1 MRSTTVRRV
10 GIAALALAA
19 LGPLASCGDARDGG
33 PDGDRGGSLAALR
46 SAERSTDHAES
57 VRVRSTLSYGKALS
71 LSSDGAL
78 RWDDGVTGHL
88 TIRYTGGTLAAAM
101 RKAGTSSLRARYL
114 PDAYYARMSD
124 TFARRAG
131 GRHWIRYAYADLAR
145 GGDGLGMYL
154 KDQMRNTTPNQS
166 VKMLLASGDV
176 RKVGAERVQGTA
188 ATHFRGRVRVA
199 DLTGRSSGLSAREL
213 AGLKRQLD
221 QAGVT
226 TETVDLWIDHRNLLV
241 KKVER
246 ADTAQGSLVSTAY
259 YRDYG
264 VRIAAEAPPASDTQ
278 DFTKLARSEGV
289 TGTR

>member
-1 MRSTTVRRV
+1 MRSTNVRRAGFAV
-10 GIAALALAA
+10 MALALSAPAA
-19 LGPLASCGDARDGG
+19 CGEAHDAGQAR
-33 PDGDRGGSLAALR
+33 PLAALR
-46 SAERSTDHAES
+46 SAEHSTDRAES
-57 VRVRSTLSYGKALS
+57 VRVRSTLSYGKAIS

-78 RWDDGVTGHL
+78 RWHDGVTGHL

-101 RKAGTSSLRARYL
+101 RKAGTPSLSARYL

-124 TFARRAG
+124 AFAKRAG
-131 GRHWIRYAYADLAR
+131 GRHWIKYGYADLAR

-176 RKVGAERVQGTA
+176 RRVGVERVLGA
-188 ATHFRGRVRVA
+188 RATHYRGRVRVA
-199 DLTGRSSGLSAREL
+199 DLAGRDSGLSAREL

-221 QAGVT
+221 QAGVR

-264 VRIAAEAPPASDTQ
+264 VRIAAEAPPASDTR
-278 DFTKLARSEGV
+278 DFTELARAKGAGEG
-289 TGTR
+289 R

>member
-10 GIAALALAA
+10 GFAALALALTTPA
-19 LGPLASCGDARDGG
+19 ACGDARD
-33 PDGDRGGSLAALR
+33 DGQDRSLAALR
-46 SAERSTDHAES
+46 SAERSTDRAES

-101 RKAGTSSLRARYL
+101 RKAGTPSLSARYL
-114 PDAYYARMSD
+114 PDAYYARLSD
-124 TFARRAG
+124 TFAQRSG

-145 GGDGLGMYL
+145 GGEGLGVYL

-176 RKVGAERVQGTA
+176 RRVGAERVQGTA
-188 ATHFRGRVRVA
+188 ATHYRGQVRVA
-199 DLTGRSSGLSAREL
+199 DLAGRDSGLSAPEL

-221 QAGVT
+221 QAGVS

-264 VRIAAEAPPASDTQ
+264 VHVVAEAPPASDTQ
-278 DFTKLARSEGV
+278 DFTRLARSKGV
-289 TGTR
+289 TGAR

>member
-1 MRSTTVRRV
+1 MRSTTVRRA
-10 GIAALALAA
+10 GFAAMALALSTPAA
-19 LGPLASCGDARDGG
+19 CGDAHD
-33 PDGDRGGSLAALR
+33 DGDARSPAALR
-46 SAERSTDHAES
+46 SAERATDRAES

-88 TIRYTGGTLAAAM
+88 TIRYTGGALAAAM
-101 RKAGTSSLRARYL
+101 RKAGTPSLTARYL

-124 TFARRAG
+124 TFAKRAG
-131 GRHWIRYAYADLAR
+131 GRHWIKYAYADLAR
-145 GGDGLGMYL
+145 GGDGFGMYL

-176 RKVGAERVQGTA
+176 RRAGTERVQGVE
-188 ATHFRGRVRVA
+188 ATHYRGRVRVA
-199 DLTGRSSGLSAREL
+199 DLAARDSGLSAREL

-221 QAGVT
+221 QAGVR
-226 TETVDLWIDHRNLLV
+226 TETVDLWIDRRNLLV

-264 VRIAAEAPPASDTQ
+264 LRVTAEAPPASDTR
-278 DFTKLARSEGV
+278 DFTELARSKGV
-289 TGTR
+289 AKGR

>member
-1 MRSTTVRRV
+1 MRSTTVRRA
-10 GIAALALAA
+10 GFAAMALALSTPAA
-19 LGPLASCGDARDGG
+19 CGDAHD
-33 PDGDRGGSLAALR
+33 DGDVRSLAALR
-46 SAERSTDHAES
+46 SAERSTDRAES

-78 RWDDGVTGHL
+78 RWHDGVTGHL
-88 TIRYTGGTLAAAM
+88 TIRYTGGALAAAM
-101 RKAGTSSLRARYL
+101 RKAGTPSLKARYL

-124 TFARRAG
+124 TFAERAG
-131 GRHWIRYAYADLAR
+131 GRHWIKYGYADLAR
-145 GGDGLGMYL
+145 GGDGVGMYL

-176 RKVGAERVQGTA
+176 RRAGTERLQGVET
-188 ATHFRGRVRVA
+188 THYRGRVRVA
-199 DLTGRSSGLSAREL
+199 DLAARDSGLSAREL

-221 QAGVT
+221 QAGVR
-226 TETVDLWIDHRNLLV
+226 TETVDLWIDRRNLLV

-264 VRIAAEAPPASDTQ
+264 VRVTAEAPPASDTR
-278 DFTKLARSEGV
+278 DFTELARSKGV
-289 TGTR
+289 AKGR

>member
-1 MRSTTVRRV
+1 MRSTNVRRA
-10 GIAALALAA
+10 GFAALALALSTPA
-19 LGPLASCGDARDGG
+19 ACGDAHDSGQAR
-33 PDGDRGGSLAALR
+33 SLAALR
-46 SAERSTDHAES
+46 SAEHSTDRAES

-78 RWDDGVTGHL
+78 RWHDGVTGHL
-88 TIRYTGGTLAAAM
+88 TIRYTGGSLAAAM
-101 RKAGTSSLRARYL
+101 RKAGTPSLRARYL

-124 TFARRAG
+124 AFAERAG
-131 GRHWIRYAYADLAR
+131 GRHWIKYGYADLAR
-145 GGDGLGMYL
+145 GGDGFGMYL

-176 RKVGAERVQGTA
+176 RRVGTERVRGA
-188 ATHFRGRVRVA
+188 RATHYRGRVRVA
-199 DLTGRSSGLSAREL
+199 DLAGRDSGLSAREL

-221 QAGVT
+221 QAGVR

-264 VRIAAEAPPASDTQ
+264 VRIATEVPPASDTR
-278 DFTKLARSEGV
+278 DFTELARS
-289 TGTR
+289 TGAARSR

>member
-1 MRSTTVRRV
+1 MRSRNVRRA
-10 GIAALALAA
+10 GFAALALALCTPA
-19 LGPLASCGDARDGG
+19 ACGDAHDDGTAR
-33 PDGDRGGSLAALR
+33 PPAALR
-46 SAERSTDHAES
+46 AAERSTVRAES

-71 LSSDGAL
+71 LSSDGTL
-78 RWDDGVTGHL
+78 RWHDGVTGHL

-101 RKAGTSSLRARYL
+101 RKAGTPSLEARYL

-124 TFARRAG
+124 TFAERAG
-131 GRHWIRYAYADLAR
+131 GRHWIKYGYADLAR
-145 GGDGLGMYL
+145 GGEGFGTYL

-176 RKVGAERVQGTA
+176 RRVGAERVRGVR
-188 ATHFRGRVRVA
+188 ATHYRGQVRVA
-199 DLTGRSSGLSAREL
+199 DLAARDSGLSAREL

-221 QAGVT
+221 QAGVR
-226 TETVDLWIDHRNLLV
+226 TETVDLWIDRRNLLV

-264 VRIAAEAPPASDTQ
+264 VRVSAEAPPASDTR
-278 DFTKLARSEGV
+278 DFTELARSSKGTAEG
-289 TGTR
+289 R

>member
-1 MRSTTVRRV
+1 MRSTNVRRA
-10 GIAALALAA
+10 GFAAMALALSTPAA
-19 LGPLASCGDARDGG
+19 CGEAHDAGQAR
-33 PDGDRGGSLAALR
+33 PLAALR
-46 SAERSTDHAES
+46 SAEHSTDRAES

-78 RWDDGVTGHL
+78 RWHDGVTGHL

-101 RKAGTSSLRARYL
+101 RKAGTPSLRARYL

-124 TFARRAG
+124 AFAKRAG
-131 GRHWIRYAYADLAR
+131 GRHWIKYGYADLVR
-145 GGDGLGMYL
+145 GGDGFGMYL

-176 RKVGAERVQGTA
+176 RRVGTERVRGVR
-188 ATHFRGRVRVA
+188 ATHYRGRVRVA
-199 DLTGRSSGLSAREL
+199 DLAGRDSGLSAREL

-221 QAGVT
+221 QAGVR
-226 TETVDLWIDHRNLLV
+226 TESVDLWIDHRNLLV

-264 VRIAAEAPPASDTQ
+264 VRIAAEAPPASDTR
-278 DFTKLARSEGV
+278 DFTELARSKGAAES
-289 TGTR
+289 R

>member
-1 MRSTTVRRV
+1 MRSTTVRRLGYV
-10 GIAALALAA
+10 ATALAA
-19 LGPLASCGDARDGG
+19 LGPLAACGDTPGG
-33 PDGDRGGSLAALR
+33 GGGGGSLAALR
-46 SAERSTDHAES
+46 SAERSTDRAES

-71 LSSDGAL
+71 LSSYGAL

-154 KDQMRNTTPNQS
+154 KDQMSNTTPNQS

-176 RKVGAERVQGTA
+176 RRVGAERVHGTV
-188 ATHFRGRVRVA
+188 ATHYRGRVRVA
-199 DLTGRSSGLSAREL
+199 ALAGRDSGLSAREL
-213 AGLKRQLD
+213 AALKRQLD
-221 QAGVT
+221 QAEVS

-246 ADTAQGSLVSTAY
+246 ADTAQGSLVSTAH

-264 VRIAAEAPPASDTQ
+264 VRIAAKAPPAADTQ
-278 DFTKLARSEGV
+278 DFTRLARSG
-289 TGTR
+289 GIGGAR

>member
-1 MRSTTVRRV
+1 MRSTNVRRA
-10 GIAALALAA
+10 GFAALALALSTPA
-19 LGPLASCGDARDGG
+19 ACGDAHDSGQAR
-33 PDGDRGGSLAALR
+33 SLAALR
-46 SAERSTDHAES
+46 SAEHSTDRAES
-57 VRVRSTLSYGKALS
+57 VRVHSTLSYGKALS

-78 RWDDGVTGHL
+78 RWHDGVTGHL
-88 TIRYTGGTLAAAM
+88 TIRYTGGSLAAAM
-101 RKAGTSSLRARYL
+101 RKAGTPSLRARYL

-124 TFARRAG
+124 AFAERAG
-131 GRHWIRYAYADLAR
+131 GRHWIKYGYADLAR
-145 GGDGLGMYL
+145 GGDGFGMYL

-176 RKVGAERVQGTA
+176 RRVGTERVRGA
-188 ATHFRGRVRVA
+188 RATHYRGRVRVA
-199 DLTGRSSGLSAREL
+199 DLAARDSGLSAREL

-221 QAGVT
+221 QAGVR

-264 VRIAAEAPPASDTQ
+264 VRIATEVPPASDTR
-278 DFTKLARSEGV
+278 DFTELARS
-289 TGTR
+289 TGAARSR

>member
-1 MRSTTVRRV
+1 MRSTNVRRAGFAV
-10 GIAALALAA
+10 MALALSAPAA
-19 LGPLASCGDARDGG
+19 CGEAHDAGQAR
-33 PDGDRGGSLAALR
+33 PLAALR
-46 SAERSTDHAES
+46 SAEHSTDRAES
-57 VRVRSTLSYGKALS
+57 VRVRSTLSYGKAIS

-78 RWDDGVTGHL
+78 RWHDGVTGHL

-101 RKAGTSSLRARYL
+101 RKAGTPSLRARYL

-124 TFARRAG
+124 AFAKRAG
-131 GRHWIRYAYADLAR
+131 GRHWIKYGYADLAR

-176 RKVGAERVQGTA
+176 RRVGVERVLGA
-188 ATHFRGRVRVA
+188 RATHYRGRVRVA
-199 DLTGRSSGLSAREL
+199 DLAGRDSGLSAREL

-221 QAGVT
+221 QAGVR

-264 VRIAAEAPPASDTQ
+264 VRIAAEAPPASDTR
-278 DFTKLARSEGV
+278 DFTELARAKGAGEG
-289 TGTR
+289 R

>member
-1 MRSTTVRRV
+1 MRSTNVRRA
-10 GIAALALAA
+10 GLAALALALSTPA
-19 LGPLASCGDARDGG
+19 ACGDAHD
-33 PDGDRGGSLAALR
+33 DDKDRSLTALR
-46 SAERSTDHAES
+46 SAERSTDRAES

-78 RWDDGVTGHL
+78 RWHDGVTGHL
-88 TIRYTGGTLAAAM
+88 TIRYTGGALAAAM
-101 RKAGTSSLRARYL
+101 RKAGTPSLKARYL

-131 GRHWIRYAYADLAR
+131 GRHWIKYGYADLAR
-145 GGDGLGMYL
+145 GGDGFGMYL

-176 RKVGAERVQGTA
+176 RRVGTERVQGVT
-188 ATHFRGRVRVA
+188 ATHYRGRVRVA
-199 DLTGRSSGLSAREL
+199 DLAGRDSGLSAREL

-221 QAGVT
+221 QAGVR

-264 VRIAAEAPPASDTQ
+264 VRISAEAPPASDTR
-278 DFTKLARSEGV
+278 DFTELARSQG
-289 TGTR
+289 GAARR

>member
-1 MRSTTVRRV
+1 M
-10 GIAALALAA
+10 ALALSTPAA
-19 LGPLASCGDARDGG
+19 CGDAHDVGQAR
-33 PDGDRGGSLAALR
+33 SLAALR
-46 SAERSTDHAES
+46 SAEHSTDRAES

-78 RWDDGVTGHL
+78 RWHDGVTGHL
-88 TIRYTGGTLAAAM
+88 TIRYTGGALAAAM
-101 RKAGTSSLRARYL
+101 RKAGTPSLRARYL

-124 TFARRAG
+124 TFAKRAG
-131 GRHWIRYAYADLAR
+131 GRHWIRYGYADLAR
-145 GGDGLGMYL
+145 GGDGVGMYL

-176 RKVGAERVQGTA
+176 RRVGTERVQGA
-188 ATHFRGRVRVA
+188 RATHYRGRVRVA
-199 DLTGRSSGLSAREL
+199 DLAGRDSGLSAREL

-221 QAGVT
+221 QAGVR

-264 VRIAAEAPPASDTQ
+264 VRIAAEAPPASDTR
-278 DFTKLARSEGV
+278 DFTELARSKGAAES
-289 TGTR
+289 R

>member
-1 MRSTTVRRV
+1 MRSTNARRA
-10 GIAALALAA
+10 GFAAMALALSAPAA
-19 LGPLASCGDARDGG
+19 CGDAHDDG
-33 PDGDRGGSLAALR
+33 RARSLAALR
-46 SAERSTDHAES
+46 SAEHSTDRAES

-78 RWDDGVTGHL
+78 RWHDGVTGHL
-88 TIRYTGGTLAAAM
+88 TIRYTGGALATAM
-101 RKAGTSSLRARYL
+101 RKAGTPSLTARYL

-124 TFARRAG
+124 TFAKRAG
-131 GRHWIRYAYADLAR
+131 GRHWIKYGYADLAR
-145 GGDGLGMYL
+145 GGEGFGMYL

-176 RKVGAERVQGTA
+176 RRVGTERVRGA
-188 ATHFRGRVRVA
+188 RATHYRGRVRVA
-199 DLTGRSSGLSAREL
+199 GLAARESGLSEREL

-221 QAGVT
+221 QAGVR

-264 VRIAAEAPPASDTQ
+264 VRIVAEAPPASDTR
-278 DFTKLARSEGV
+278 DFTELARAKGAAGS
-289 TGTR
+289 R